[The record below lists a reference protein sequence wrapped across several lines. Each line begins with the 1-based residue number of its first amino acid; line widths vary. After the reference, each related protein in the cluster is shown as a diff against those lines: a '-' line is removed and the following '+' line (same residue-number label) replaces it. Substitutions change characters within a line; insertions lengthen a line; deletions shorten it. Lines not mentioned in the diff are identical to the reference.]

1 MGKETKNMLLIIGKI
16 IGKVFMIFLI
26 ATIFLSLIAKAYDL
40 GYQIFNTP
48 AISQGEGY
56 EVTFTVSAG
65 DSLGTV
71 ARNLENAGL
80 IKDKT
85 VFKIQKF
92 FYNFKIKSGTY
103 KLSTS
108 KSSKEILQIL
118 NDGPQIGEETN
129 K

>member
-1 MGKETKNMLLIIGKI
+1 MGKETKNVLLMILRVLGKI
-16 IGKVFMIFLI
+16 IIFFLLTVIFL
-26 ATIFLSLIAKAYDL
+26 TIIAKAYDL

-48 AISQGEGY
+48 AIAQGEGY
-56 EVTFTVSAG
+56 EITFTVSEG
-65 DSLGTV
+65 DSVGVV
-71 ARNLENAGL
+71 ARNLESAGL
-80 IKDKT
+80 IKDTT
-85 VFKIQKF
+85 VFKLQKI
-92 FYNFKIKSGTY
+92 FYQFKIKAGTY